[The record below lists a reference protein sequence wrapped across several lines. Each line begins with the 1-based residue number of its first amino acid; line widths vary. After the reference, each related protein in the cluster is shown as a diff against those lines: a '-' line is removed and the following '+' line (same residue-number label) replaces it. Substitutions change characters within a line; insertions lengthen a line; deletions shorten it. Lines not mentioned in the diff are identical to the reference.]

1 LGGVAMNKIEPY
13 FLNDNVTI
21 PKNIKE
27 MSQQELEKEI
37 ERLEKDATENKT
49 KNQKL
54 VAMV

>member
-1 LGGVAMNKIEPY
+1 MNKIEPY
-13 FLNDNVTI
+13 FLNDNITI